1 MERKNVKNKKWKR
14 KEIKFVNANICMH
27 AQKTTK
33 WVAVRQKLHVTENST
48 KQPGNS
54 SR

>member
-1 MERKNVKNKKWKR
+1 MECKNVKNKKWKR
-14 KEIKFVNANICMH
+14 KEIKFVNANICMY

-48 KQPGNS
+48 KQPK
-54 SR
+54 